1 MTTIDEYFENAQ
13 PVEKAEYDRLSKL
26 VREVAPDAEETISY
40 GMPTYKVGKNP
51 LVYFGIF
58 KDHMSIFPASGEVLS
73 ELGDELAGF
82 KTAKGTLSFTA
93 DKPIPD
99 DVLRDMLHV
108 RLAEIQGSAS

>member
-1 MTTIDEYFENAQ
+1 MSTVDDYFINAR
-13 PVEKAEYDRLSKL
+13 PVEKAEYERLSKL

-40 GMPTYKVGKNP
+40 GMPTYKVGKNS

-93 DKPIPD
+93 DNPIPD
-99 DVLRDMLHV
+99 DVLRDMLHI
-108 RLAEIQGSAS
+108 RLAEIQGSSS

>member
-1 MTTIDEYFENAQ
+1 MSVTDDYFVNAQ
-13 PVEKAEYDRLSKL
+13 PFEKAEYKRLSKL

-73 ELGDELAGF
+73 ELGDKLAGY

-93 DKPIPD
+93 DNPIPD
-99 DVLRDMLHV
+99 GVLRDMLHI
-108 RLAEIQGSAS
+108 RLAEIKG

>member
-1 MTTIDEYFENAQ
+1 MSTVDDYFANAKSF
-13 PVEKAEYDRLSKL
+13 EKAEYERLSKL
-26 VREVAPDAEETISY
+26 VNEVAPDAEETISY
-40 GMPTYKVGKNP
+40 GMPTYKVGKKP

-73 ELGDELAGF
+73 QLGDKLAGY

-99 DVLRDMLHV
+99 DVLRDMLQI
-108 RLAEIQGSAS
+108 RLVEIRNEA